1 MWQRPVVHSGFLRC
15 WLEDGLNQRVV
26 QHVLA
31 LAAAW
36 EAAHPGQAV
45 PVLVTGV
52 LARNCHSL
60 MLTRDAW
67 ATLLPT
73 GC

>member
-15 WLEDGLNQRVV
+15 WLEDGLHLRVV
-26 QHVLA
+26 QRVLT

-45 PVLVTGV
+45 PVLVTGMLERPYWPAV
-52 LARNCHSL
+52 LG
-60 MLTRDAW
+60 
-67 ATLLPT
+67 PT
-73 GC
+73 GVVVDMKPC